1 MRTLLSA
8 AICLIGLS
16 LSGQSLER
24 VKRDVAVLTDSAMHG
39 RGYVHEGQVRAAE
52 FLAERF
58 AEIGIKPLNGSYFQ
72 TFTFEVNVYEAPVE
86 LRVGKKDLRAGEDF
100 ITDPSSGTSE
110 GTYKVQRFDSTHFSS
125 DAPLGLRRGRVP
137 LVFTEGIR
145 SPEQVSALHDFEKEA
160 AAHVPVIRVVPD
172 KLTWSV
178 GQRKHR
184 EAIAEVR
191 AAVFPA
197 TAKPVWEKVKKIS
210 LSIKPEMRTVSVANL
225 IGKIPGRRSDSCF
238 VITAHYDHLGRMGDA
253 LFPGANDNA
262 SGTAAM
268 LDLAA
273 YFAENP
279 PPFDMYFIA
288 FAAEEA
294 GLLGSRYF
302 VQNPRFDLSKI
313 AFLINLD
320 LAGSAAKGITVVNG
334 RAHKD
339 RMAQM
344 AAINTESNY
353 VPKIKLRGN
362 APNSDHYFFAEAGV
376 PAVFIYT
383 EGHITAY
390 HDVHDTADAADWTGY
405 AGYFNLLR
413 TFIETF

>member
-1 MRTLLSA
+1 MRCFTLIYFCLAGSA
-8 AICLIGLS
+8 LF
-16 LSGQSLER
+16 GQNLDR

-39 RGYVHEGQVRAAE
+39 RGYVHGGTDRAAE

-58 AEIGIKPLNGSYFQ
+58 AEIGITPLDGSYFQ
-72 TFTFEVNVYEAPVE
+72 TFTFDVNVYEAPVE
-86 LRVGKKDLRAGEDF
+86 LRVGTKALRAGADF
-100 ITDPSSGTSE
+100 IIDPSSGISE
-110 GTYKVQRFDSTHFSS
+110 GTYKVQHFDSTDFSS
-125 DAPLGLRRGRVP
+125 GAAPRLRRGRAPVI
-137 LVFTEGIR
+137 FTEGIR
-145 SPEQVSALHDFEKEA
+145 TPEQVSALHDFEKEA
-160 AAHVPVIRVVPD
+160 AERVPAVRVVPD
-172 KLTWSV
+172 KLIWSV
-178 GQRKHR
+178 GQRNHR

-191 AAVFPA
+191 AAVFP
-197 TAKPVWEKVKKIS
+197 ERVKKIT
-210 LSIKPEMRTVSVANL
+210 LSVKPQMRTATAANL
-225 IGKIPGRRSDSCF
+225 IGKIPGARSDSCF
-238 VITAHYDHLGRMGDA
+238 VFTAHYDHLGRMGEA

-262 SGTAAM
+262 SGTATM

-294 GLLGSRYF
+294 GLLGSRTF
-302 VQNPRFDLSKI
+302 VQNPLFDLSKI

-320 LAGSAAKGITVVNG
+320 LTGSAAKGITAVNG
-334 RAHKD
+334 RAHKA

-344 AAINTESNY
+344 AAINAEGNH

-390 HDVHDTADAADWTGY
+390 HDVHDTAEGPDWTNYEGL
-405 AGYFNLLR
+405 FTLLR
-413 TFIETF
+413 TFIETY